1 MDSLR
6 NRFGTDTIVRGAA
19 FQSTLRV
26 GQKYRAQLENKR
38 RHTEKGDD

>member
-6 NRFGTDTIVRGAA
+6 NRFGADTIVRGAA

-26 GQKYRAQLENKR
+26 GQKYRAQIENR
-38 RHTEKGDD
+38 IHNTDKGGD